1 MNPTDPAP
9 GFFRWD
15 PGVIELPWRDLIRL
29 VVWPLLF
36 GLVASVFIVISGL
49 DMELATRAWEAG
61 NGTWLGKTHPATM
74 ALYHYGTW
82 PALALAISGLTLAV
96 VGWFQGHR
104 RAAMIGLFFAL
115 SLVIGPGL
123 VVNAVFKDH
132 FGRPRPIQVT
142 EFGGPLKTLPLG
154 QPGIAGKG
162 KSFPSGHASMGFF
175 LGLPAFLFLRRHR
188 GWCVGFFVFG
198 VVAGG
203 LMGVARILQGA
214 HWLSDILWSGLFV
227 HLTAVGC
234 ALALGLVR
242 VARPSVPQWTALWKP
257 GTNPRRTYT

>member
-1 MNPTDPAP
+1 MKRTTPTPES
-9 GFFRWD
+9 FRWD
-15 PGVIELPWRDLIRL
+15 PGVIELPWRDLVRL

-36 GLVASVFIVISGL
+36 GLVASGFIVLSEL
-49 DMELATRAWEAG
+49 DMDLATRAWEAG
-61 NGTWLGKTHPATM
+61 NGTWLGKSHPATM

-82 PALALAISGLTLAV
+82 PALALAIAGLAGAIYGGV
-96 VGWFQGHR
+96 KRHR
-104 RAAMIGLFFAL
+104 RAVTIGLFFAVSMVL
-115 SLVIGPGL
+115 GPGL
-123 VVNAVFKDH
+123 IVNTMFKNH

-142 EFGGPLKTLPLG
+142 EFGGPLEVIPLG

-188 GWCVGFFVFG
+188 GWCVGFFALG

-203 LMGVARILQGA
+203 VMGLARILQGA

-227 HLTAVGC
+227 HFTAVGC
-234 ALALGLVR
+234 AVALGMLR
-242 VARPSVPQWTALWKP
+242 VLRPSIPQWAALWKP
-257 GTNPRRTYT
+257 ETSPRRTCT